1 MPAIINFK
9 ICDNAP
15 ECDGPIV
22 CPTKAI
28 FWNET
33 KKTLEIDQS
42 KCTSCGACAKA
53 CPVGAIKVATGDDFE
68 FIKQEFENDT
78 RKTSNLFVDRYGAQ
92 STNKTSLISYSY
104 FQSIINKKNK
114 MVFEVFDSDSTMC
127 LIKSIPI
134 RELFK
139 KNILYNRIDTNIDKT
154 IIKQYKI
161 KKVPCLLF
169 FENGQ
174 FKDKIECYFD
184 TTKKEILLEKIK
196 KIGF

>member
-28 FWNET
+28 TWNET
-33 KKTLEIDQS
+33 KKTLEIDEL
-42 KCTSCGACAKA
+42 KCTSCGLCANA
-53 CPVGAIKVATGDDFE
+53 CPVGAIKVASGQDFE
-68 FIKQEFENDT
+68 FIKQEFKRDT
-78 RKTSNLFVDRYGAQ
+78 RKTSDLFVDRYGAQ
-92 STNKTSLISYSY
+92 STNKTSLISYTY
-104 FQSIINKKNK
+104 FQSIINKKDL
-114 MVFEVFDSDSTMC
+114 MVFEIFDSASTMC

-139 KNILYNRIDTNIDKT
+139 KNVLYNRIDTNTDKT
-154 IIKQYKI
+154 LINQFKI
-161 KKVPCLLF
+161 KELPCLLF

-174 FKDKIECYFD
+174 FKNKIEGYFD
-184 TTKKEILLEKIK
+184 TTQKENLLEKIK
-196 KIGF
+196 KISF